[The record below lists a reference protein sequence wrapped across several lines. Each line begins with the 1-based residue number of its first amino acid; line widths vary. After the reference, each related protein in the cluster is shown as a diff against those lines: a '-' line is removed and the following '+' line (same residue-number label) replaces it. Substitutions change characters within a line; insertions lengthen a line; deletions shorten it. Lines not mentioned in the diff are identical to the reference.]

1 MCELRIAQ
9 AIAISFGTLV
19 GDARIEHPEQNVN
32 HFKLRDMDRT
42 QVPVGGLA
50 LCFGATVETEAR
62 RVLLEPFRHSNG

>member
-1 MCELRIAQ
+1 VRAKDSSGHCDFVR
-9 AIAISFGTLV
+9 STLV

-32 HFKLRDMDRT
+32 HIKLRDMDRT

-62 RVLLEPFRHSNG
+62 RALLEPFRHSNG